1 MIGEHTDYAAE
12 YIHQNSQLSTGNIG
26 NRVKL
31 LIFLYS
37 KRDIYL
43 TTAGATI
50 VCTTNE
56 GLFARCRSFQTSTLR
71 FVHRQSSGFSVIQ
84 HLRNMLSHFRDRKN

>member
-1 MIGEHTDYAAE
+1 ML
-12 YIHQNSQLSTGNIG
+12 QNIFTKTLNCQLVILGTE
-26 NRVKL
+26 L

-37 KRDIYL
+37 KRDMYL

-84 HLRNMLSHFRDRKN
+84 HLRNMLSYFRDRKN

>member
-1 MIGEHTDYAAE
+1 ML
-12 YIHQNSQLSTGNIG
+12 QNIFTKTLNCQLVILGTE
-26 NRVKL
+26 L

-37 KRDIYL
+37 KRDMYL
-43 TTAGATI
+43 MTAGATI

-84 HLRNMLSHFRDRKN
+84 HLRNMLSYFRGRKN